1 MKMFWSLLNGQ
12 LEPGRSW
19 AFWVPFA
26 VLLFGSLILPT
37 LLSRYALLNVNS
49 FLLMAPLA
57 AGLALL
63 WGYGGVLSHGQS
75 AFFGLGGYAYGIVA
89 PNILALI
96 VALHRHHD
104 GTPDHRAKRRRRQRL
119 KRPASLTRNSRLAR
133 TLRVQYRDG

>member
-1 MKMFWSLLNGQ
+1 MSRGARGLSGC
-12 LEPGRSW
+12 RSPSS
-19 AFWVPFA
+19 FC
-26 VLLFGSLILPT
+26 SLILPT

-89 PNILALI
+89 INLASTRWASLAGLGVGL
-96 VALHRHHD
+96 VAAVSQRSWCVRMWHGVSSRS
-104 GTPDHRAKRRRRQRL
+104 KRRR
-119 KRPASLTRNSRLAR
+119 
-133 TLRVQYRDG
+133 